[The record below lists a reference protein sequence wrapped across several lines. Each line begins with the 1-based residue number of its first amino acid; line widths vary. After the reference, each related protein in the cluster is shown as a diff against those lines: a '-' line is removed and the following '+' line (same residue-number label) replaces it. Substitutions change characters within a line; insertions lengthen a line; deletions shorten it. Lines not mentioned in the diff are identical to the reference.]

1 MTMAIAGGVSWIYQL
16 HREDLVLHLEEN
28 GLTVAPGETVV
39 SMRSRLV
46 QFVRESSASPP
57 GDPPR
62 QSPPDRTSLQLK
74 KCWENMKMKK
84 RKELAAESRYRM
96 GTGGGHFI
104 LSKPAHDG
112 AVPHLTENL
121 GFLWDRDAVAV
132 EEAAA
137 VPEETAVEAVPHD
150 PAPATSTAP
159 VPQTSAQGNYLNI
172 VLCLFSHFIQ
182 K

>member
-84 RKELAAESRYRM
+84 RKELAAESR
-96 GTGGGHFI
+96 
-104 LSKPAHDG
+104 
-112 AVPHLTENL
+112 
-121 GFLWDRDAVAV
+121 DAVAV